1 MRVRA
6 ASDFGALVAERREA
20 LGLTQAELA
29 GRAGVAREWL
39 VRLENGKPTVTV
51 HRLLRVLR
59 ELGLEVT
66 VAAAEVDK

>member
-6 ASDFGALVAERREA
+6 ASDFGAIVAERREA

-29 GRAGVAREWL
+29 SRAGVVREWL
-39 VRLENGKPTVTV
+39 VRLENGAATVTV

-59 ELGLEVT
+59 ALQLDITVT
-66 VAAAEVDK
+66 ESDE

>member
-6 ASDFGALVAERREA
+6 TSDFGALIAERRKSLEM
-20 LGLTQAELA
+20 TQAELA
-29 GRAGVAREWL
+29 KRADVTREWV
-39 VRLENGKPTVTV
+39 VRLENGASAVTT

-66 VAAAEVDK
+66 VTEFDE